1 MTLEEDI
8 SQRCFEARCAAN
20 WWAAKCKEM
29 KTEKE
34 IIEEANKRYNS
45 FFERE
50 HFIRSAEETFCLIQ
64 YRKKQEL

>member
-1 MTLEEDI
+1 MTMEEDI
-8 SQRCFEARCAAN
+8 RQRCFKARCAAN
-20 WWAAKCKEM
+20 WWAAESKEM

-34 IIEEANKRYNS
+34 IIDEANKRYNS
-45 FFERE
+45 FFERD